1 MSLIFSLLHCSYERA
16 VSEVDRNLYSTKLG
30 AFGVASC
37 ADLLP
42 VCHMFLPHDEGK
54 NDKALRMSAQESCV
68 IKNKVQG
75 LASYSFFGGLISV
88 LYNCLK
94 LVNTT
99 CMHTTGDLS
108 FFFPTFIDCILM
120 LLWQIQ

>member
-1 MSLIFSLLHCSYERA
+1 MRELFQKLTKPLQYQIRCIWCSILCRPSASLS
-16 VSEVDRNLYSTKLG
+16 
-30 AFGVASC
+30 
-37 ADLLP
+37 
-42 VCHMFLPHDEGK
+42 LPHDEGK
-54 NDKALRMSAQESCV
+54 NDKALRMSARESSV

-88 LYNCLK
+88 LYSRLK

-108 FFFPTFIDCILM
+108 FFFPTFIGCILM
-120 LLWQIQ
+120 LLW